1 MKKITAVVMT
11 VLMLTALFT
20 MFASAGILELNS
32 DTITPGTPVV
42 DGKIDEVYQS
52 GLNVKFGAPSY
63 AGVDITN
70 VADVYAVYDND
81 YVYVA
86 AYVTDD
92 FLYQC
97 DEDYLNND
105 AHPSNND
112 AFEIRIYTEDHMAPF
127 QGTFTDHHLFY
138 VDAQGRRFSSYQ
150 ETVDGFTGATTVGE
164 GYYIIE
170 VAIPLTSPLQSGELI
185 AFNFQVDD
193 MNADGEF
200 GATGIASN
208 YMNLVEFTVG
218 GGEIPTPSTP
228 AETPDEPV
236 VTPDEPV
243 ETPDEPVVTPDEPVV
258 TPDEP
263 VETPDE
269 PVVTPDEPVETP
281 KDDTPKAPQTFD
293 ATLVV
298 LAVLALSVVAL
309 VTYKKVASK

>member
-1 MKKITAVVMT
+1 MKKITAVVLSVM
-11 VLMLTALFT
+11 MLTALFT
-20 MFASAGILELNS
+20 MFASAGILETKS
-32 DTITPGTPVV
+32 ETITPGTPVV
-42 DGKIDEVYQS
+42 DGKIDEVYQG

-92 FLYQC
+92 FAFQV

-105 AHPSNND
+105 AHPSKND
-112 AFEIRIYTEDHMAPF
+112 AFEIRISTEDHMAPF
-127 QGTFTDHHLFY
+127 TGSNKDHHLFY

-170 VAIPLTSPLQSGELI
+170 VAIPLTSPLQADEII

-200 GATGIASN
+200 GAAGIAAKFSQ
-208 YMNLVEFTVG
+208 LVEFTVG
-218 GGEIPTPSTP
+218 GGEV
-228 AETPDEPV
+228 A
-236 VTPDEPV
+236 DEPV

-281 KDDTPKAPQTFD
+281 DEPVETPDEPVVTPKDETPKAPQTFD

-309 VTYKKVASK
+309 VAYKKVASR